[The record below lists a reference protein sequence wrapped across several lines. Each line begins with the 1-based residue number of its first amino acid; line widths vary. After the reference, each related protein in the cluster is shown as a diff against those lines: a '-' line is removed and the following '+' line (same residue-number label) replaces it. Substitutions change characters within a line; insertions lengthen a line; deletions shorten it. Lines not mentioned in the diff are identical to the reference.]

1 MDVGEKYKIP
11 RSETNELSL
20 FIATEII
27 RFITF
32 LCWLSEPQFF
42 FLSNTDTK
50 KIGTGVPYFTV

>member
-11 RSETNELSL
+11 RSETKELSL

-42 FLSNTDTK
+42 FFGGGAVLYS
-50 KIGTGVPYFTV
+50 GLM